1 MKQKQNQVYPAE
13 KSDSLDSWFR
23 KLIHDPKKVLSRYV
37 KEGMVVLDI
46 GCGPGLFSVEMAKM
60 VGSKGKVIAA
70 DIQEEMLKKLK
81 DKLDYLSVKSRI
93 KLHKC
98 EKRRIGIKEKV
109 DFILAFYMVHEVES
123 KEGFLKEVKS
133 IMKPNSKFLIIE
145 PNFQVSKKAF
155 NKTLEK
161 AESIGFKTLEKPKVS
176 LSRAALLGI

>member
-1 MKQKQNQVYPAE
+1 
-13 KSDSLDSWFR
+13 
-23 KLIHDPKKVLSRYV
+23 
-37 KEGMVVLDI
+37 
-46 GCGPGLFSVEMAKM
+46 MANM
-60 VGSKGKVIAA
+60 VGNKGKVIAA

-98 EKRRIGIKEKV
+98 EKRKIGIKEKV
-109 DFILAFYMVHEVES
+109 DFVLAFYMVHEVES

-161 AESIGFKTLEKPKVS
+161 AESIGFKTLERPKVS